1 MKTEGIKRQGY
12 TALYKVYEA
21 GVDFEP
27 SDDLIALKTLD
38 HYRLHDG
45 YRLWRVE
52 ATYARP
58 MKPSFYYVVST
69 SRAAAMSKFLNI
81 APWLSVIKSVVPLN
95 EADAEIVLSNPAKF
109 ILW

>member
-12 TALYKVYEA
+12 TMFYKVYEA

-27 SDDLIALKTLD
+27 SDDLVAMKTLD

-45 YRLWRVE
+45 YRLWGVE
-52 ATYARP
+52 ATYSKNI
-58 MKPSFYYVVST
+58 KPCFYYVVS
-69 SRAAAMSKFLNI
+69 RNAAGAVNKFLTVT
-81 APWLSVIKSVVPLN
+81 PWLSVIKSVKPLN
-95 EADAEIVLSNPAKF
+95 ETDAEVVLSNPAKF